1 MRLFRLACRHEDII
15 KIRFFKDMAP
25 ENPKRRCSPPWDK
38 KAKTDLDQKLG
49 HLRQK
54 VDAIDRQIVTLLSK
68 RQEEVGRIVSLK
80 KAHNIPVYH
89 PAREEN
95 LISGL
100 RDQGR
105 KVGLDPA
112 FVEELYRCVL
122 RQSRMEQTAQMAQK
136 GVRPGATVLI
146 VGGEGSMGRYFCRWF
161 ADAGYQVRTMGR
173 DGWSDV
179 EALCEDADLAVISV
193 PIDVTA
199 EVAMK
204 LGAHLPSDCVLTD
217 ITSIK
222 GPPLEA
228 MLQAHEGPVI
238 GLHPL
243 FGPTTST
250 MDKQI
255 VVFTPGRNR
264 SACAWLLDQF
274 TAWGGIM
281 IEADAKEHDD
291 IMAVVQAL
299 RHFATFAFGQFMRQQ
314 GVDLYR
320 TLDFSSPIY
329 RLELVMVGRLFAQ
342 DPSLYAE
349 IIFASEERCAL
360 LKDYIRT
367 VNSNL
372 AMLEKSDK
380 TLFCEEFRKSAEW
393 FASFSEQAIRESSYL
408 IDKLIERF

>member
-1 MRLFRLACRHEDII
+1 MDMEQTLED
-15 KIRFFKDMAP
+15 
-25 ENPKRRCSPPWDK
+25 
-38 KAKTDLDQKLG
+38 
-49 HLRQK
+49 LRQN
-54 VDAIDRQIVTLLSK
+54 VDAIDRQIVALLSK

-95 LISGL
+95 LISRLRNQGL
-100 RDQGR
+100 EA
-105 KVGLDPA
+105 GLDPA
-112 FVEELYRCVL
+112 FVEELYRLVL
-122 RQSRMEQTAQMAQK
+122 RQSRMEQTAHMAQK
-136 GVRPGATVLI
+136 GVRPGAAVLI
-146 VGGEGSMGRYFCRWF
+146 VGGKGSMGRYFCRWF
-161 ADAGYQVRTMGR
+161 ADAGYQVRIMGR
-173 DGWSDV
+173 DGWSGV
-179 EALCEDADLAVISV
+179 EALCEGLDLAVISV

-199 EVAMK
+199 EVAMR
-204 LGAHLPSDCVLTD
+204 LAPHLPSDCVLTD

-222 GPPLEA
+222 APPLQA
-228 MLQAHEGPVI
+228 MLQAHKGPVV

-255 VVFTPGRNR
+255 VVVTPGRNQ
-264 SACAWLLDQF
+264 SACRWLLDQF
-274 TAWGGIM
+274 TAWGSIM

-299 RHFATFAFGQFMRQQ
+299 RHFATFAFGQFMRLR
-314 GVDLYR
+314 GVDLHR

-360 LKDYIRT
+360 LKDYLRT

-372 AMLEKSDK
+372 PMLEKGDK
-380 TLFCEEFRKSAEW
+380 ALFCEEFRKSAEW